1 MSEETETQLS
11 SIYKS
16 VKLDIPSKFVD
27 LSEFSEETSLSKYS
41 PNERIGSGL
50 QALVQSVLDS
60 SVSVEKIDRAFID
73 SLVAWIDKIVSE
85 QLDAIMHSPE
95 FQKLES
101 TWRGLQF
108 LVQRTDFRKNVK
120 IELINADKASIK
132 YDFEDSPEVIQ
143 SGLYRHIYSDE
154 YDTPGGEPYAA
165 MVANYEFDSSA
176 DDIDLLQNISSVS
189 AASHCLFVSSAG
201 SKFFGKSDIGDLPK
215 IDDLENFMERAEYT
229 KWRAFRKTDDSRY
242 IGLVLPRFLLRNPY
256 GEGKNARGF
265 KYTESVIGG
274 EHEKYLWG
282 NAAFAFA
289 ANMVRSFQDNG
300 WCVQIRGPESGGKVE
315 DLPIHFFN
323 AGKGMQAKIPTE
335 ILIPETREFEFAKQG
350 FIPLSFYKNRNY
362 ACFFSANSTQ
372 KPEEYDD
379 TQATANSRVN
389 SRLPYIFLTARLAHY
404 LKVLQREN
412 IGASKSAG
420 VLEAELNNWIK
431 GLVTEMENP
440 GPELAATHP
449 LSYGNVTV
457 AENPDNPGF
466 FKVTLSVVPHFQVE
480 GVNVNLSLVSKMPAA
495 KQ

>member
-1 MSEETETQLS
+1 MENSTLT
-11 SIYKS
+11 SIYETIN
-16 VKLDIPSKFVD
+16 LDVPSKFID
-27 LSEFSEETSLSKYS
+27 IAEYSDSASLYKFSPS
-41 PNERIGSGL
+41 ERIGTGIK
-50 QALVQSVLDS
+50 AFAQSVLDS
-60 SVSVEKIDRAFID
+60 SASVEKIDRAFID
-73 SLVAWIDKIVSE
+73 AQVAWIDKIVSE
-85 QLDAIMHSPE
+85 QLDAIMHCEE

-101 TWRGLQF
+101 SWRALHF
-108 LVQRTDFRKNVK
+108 LVQRSDFRKNVK
-120 IELINADKASIK
+120 IELLNADKESIK
-132 YDFEDSPEVIQ
+132 NDFEDSPEIIQ

-165 MVANYEFDSSA
+165 MIANFEFDNSA
-176 DDIDLLQNISSVS
+176 DDISLLQNISSVS
-189 AASHCLFVSSAG
+189 AASHCLFISSVG

-215 IDDLENFMERAEYT
+215 IDDLENYMERAEFT

-256 GEGKNARGF
+256 GENKNSRGF
-265 KYTESVIGG
+265 NYTESVLGE

-282 NAAFAFA
+282 NSAFAFA

-300 WCVQIRGPESGGKVE
+300 WCVQIRGPESGGRVD

-323 AGKGMQAKIPTE
+323 AGKGAQAKIPTE

-350 FIPLSFYKNRNY
+350 FIPLSFYKNRDY

-372 KPEEYDD
+372 KPDEYDD
-379 TQATANSRVN
+379 AQATANSRIN
-389 SRLPYIFLTARLAHY
+389 ARLPYIFLTARLAHY

-420 VLEAELNNWIK
+420 ILEAELNNWIK
-431 GLVTEMENP
+431 GLVTEMANP

-449 LSYGNVTV
+449 LSYGQVTV
-457 AENPDNPGF
+457 VENLDNPGF

>member
-1 MSEETETQLS
+1 MENSQLS
-11 SIYKS
+11 SIYET
-16 VKLDIPSKFVD
+16 VKLDLPSKFID
-27 LSEFSEETSLSKYS
+27 ISEYSDSASLYKYS
-41 PNERIGSGL
+41 QSERIGSGIM
-50 QALVQSVLDS
+50 AFAQSVLDS
-60 SVSVEKIDRAFID
+60 SVSVEKIDRTFID

-85 QLDAIMHSPE
+85 QLDVIMHNPK

-101 TWRGLQF
+101 SWRSLHF
-108 LVQRTDFRKNVK
+108 LVQRSDFRKNVK
-120 IELINADKASIK
+120 IELLNADKESIK

-143 SGLYRHIYSDE
+143 SGLYRHIYSEE

-165 MVANYEFDSSA
+165 MVANFEFDNSA
-176 DDIDLLQNISSVS
+176 DDITLLQNISSVS
-189 AASHCLFVSSAG
+189 AASHCLFISSVG

-215 IDDLENFMERAEYT
+215 IDDLENYMERAEYT
-229 KWRAFRKTDDSRY
+229 KWRSFRKKDDSRY

-256 GEGKNARGF
+256 GESKNSRGF
-265 KYTESVIGG
+265 NYTESVLGE

-323 AGKGMQAKIPTE
+323 AGKGAQAKIPTE

-350 FIPLSFYKNRNY
+350 FIPLSFYKNRDY
-362 ACFFSANSTQ
+362 ACFFSANSAQ

-379 TQATANSRVN
+379 AQATANSKVN
-389 SRLPYIFLTARLAHY
+389 ARLPYIFLTARLAHY

-431 GLVTEMENP
+431 GLVTEMKNP

-449 LSYGNVTV
+449 LSYGQVTV
-457 AENPDNPGF
+457 AENSDNPGF

-480 GVNVNLSLVSKMPAA
+480 GVNVNLSLVSKMPAT
-495 KQ
+495 KG

>member
-1 MSEETETQLS
+1 MEDTQLS

-16 VKLDIPSKFVD
+16 VNLDLPSKFID
-27 LSEFSEETSLSKYS
+27 IAEYSDSASLYKYS
-41 PNERIGSGL
+41 PSERIGSGL
-50 QALVQSVLDS
+50 EAFVQSVLDS
-60 SVSVEKIDRAFID
+60 SASVEKIDRAFID
-73 SLVAWIDKIVSE
+73 SLVAWIDKTLSE
-85 QLDAIMHSPE
+85 QLDAIMHSEE

-101 TWRGLQF
+101 SWRALHF
-108 LVQRTDFRKNVK
+108 LVQRSDFRRNVK
-120 IELINADKASIK
+120 IELLNANKEAIK
-132 YDFEDSPEVIQ
+132 NDFEDASEIIQ

-165 MVANYEFDSSA
+165 MIANLEFDNSA
-176 DDIDLLQNISSVS
+176 DDIGLLQNISSVS
-189 AASHCLFVSSAG
+189 ASSHCLFISSAG

-215 IDDLENFMERAEYT
+215 IDDFENYMERAEFI
-229 KWRAFRKTDDSRY
+229 KWRAFRKTEDSRY

-256 GEGKNARGF
+256 GESKNSKGF
-265 KYTESVIGG
+265 NYMESVLGE

-323 AGKGMQAKIPTE
+323 SGKGTQTKIPTE

-372 KPEEYDD
+372 KPEEYDSA
-379 TQATANSRVN
+379 QATANSRVN
-389 SRLPYIFLTARLAHY
+389 ARLPYIFLTARLAHY

-412 IGASKSAG
+412 IGASKNAG

-449 LSYGNVTV
+449 LSYGQVSVT
-457 AENPDNPGF
+457 ENPDNPGF
-466 FKVTLSVVPHFQVE
+466 FKVALSVVPHFQVE

>member
-1 MSEETETQLS
+1 MEETQLS
-11 SIYKS
+11 SVYKS
-16 VKLDIPSKFVD
+16 INLDLPAKFVD
-27 LSEFSEETSLSKYS
+27 ISEYSDAASLYKYS
-41 PNERIGSGL
+41 PSERISSGL
-50 QALVQSVLDS
+50 MAFVQSVLDS
-60 SVSVEKIDRAFID
+60 SAIVEKIDRAFID
-73 SLVAWIDKIVSE
+73 SQVAWIDKIVSE
-85 QLDAIMHSPE
+85 QLDTIMHSPE

-101 TWRGLQF
+101 SWRALQF
-108 LVQRTDFRKNVK
+108 LVQRTDFRRNVK
-120 IELINADKASIK
+120 IELISADKESLK

-165 MVANYEFDSSA
+165 MIANYEFENSA
-176 DDIDLLQNISSVS
+176 DDIDLLKNVSSVS
-189 AASHCLFVSSAG
+189 AAAHCLFISSVG

-215 IDDLENFMERAEYT
+215 IDDLENYMERAEFT
-229 KWRAFRKTDDSRY
+229 KWRGFRKTDDARY

-256 GEGKNARGF
+256 GESKNSRGF
-265 KYTESVIGG
+265 NYTESVLGE

-289 ANMVRSFQDNG
+289 VNMVRSFMENG

-323 AGKGMQAKIPTE
+323 SGKGAQTKIPTE

-350 FIPLSFYKNRNY
+350 FIPLSFYKNRSY
-362 ACFFSANSTQ
+362 ACFFSANSAQ

-379 TQATANSRVN
+379 AQATANSRVN

-420 VLEAELNNWIK
+420 VLESELNNWIK
-431 GLVTEMENP
+431 ELVTEMENP

-449 LSYGNVTV
+449 LSFGQVTV

-466 FKVTLSVVPHFQVE
+466 FKVTLSVIPHFQVE

>member
-1 MSEETETQLS
+1 MEESQLS

-16 VKLDIPSKFVD
+16 VKLDLPSKFID
-27 LSEFSEETSLSKYS
+27 ISEYSEVASLSKYS
-41 PNERIGSGL
+41 PSERISSSL
-50 QALVQSVLDS
+50 MAFVQSVLDS
-60 SVSVEKIDRAFID
+60 SMSVEKIDRAFID
-73 SLVAWIDKIVSE
+73 SLAAWIDKIVSE
-85 QLDAIMHSPE
+85 QLDAIMHSLE
-95 FQKLES
+95 FQKMES
-101 TWRGLQF
+101 SWRVLQF
-108 LVQRTDFRKNVK
+108 LVQRADFRKNVK
-120 IELINADKASIK
+120 IELINADKESLK

-165 MVANYEFDSSA
+165 MIANYEFDNSA
-176 DDIDLLQNISSVS
+176 DDIDLLKNISSVS
-189 AASHCLFVSSAG
+189 AVSHCLFVSSVG

-215 IDDLENFMERAEYT
+215 IDDLENYMERAEFT
-229 KWRAFRKTDDSRY
+229 KWREFRKTEDARY
-242 IGLVLPRFLLRNPY
+242 LGLVLPRFLLRNPY
-256 GEGKNARGF
+256 GESKNSRGF
-265 KYTESVIGG
+265 NYTESVLGT

-323 AGKGMQAKIPTE
+323 SGKGAQAKIPTE

-379 TQATANSRVN
+379 AQATANSRVN
-389 SRLPYIFLTARLAHY
+389 ARLPYIFLSARLAHY

-420 VLEAELNNWIK
+420 ILEAELNKWIK

-449 LSYGNVTV
+449 LSYGQVSV

-466 FKVTLSVVPHFQVE
+466 FKVALSVVPHFQVE

>member
-1 MSEETETQLS
+1 MENSQLS
-11 SIYKS
+11 SIYDT
-16 VKLDIPSKFVD
+16 VKLDLPSKFID
-27 LSEFSEETSLSKYS
+27 ITEYSDSSSLYKYS
-41 PNERIGSGL
+41 QSERIASGIT
-50 QALVQSVLDS
+50 ALAQSVLDS
-60 SVSVEKIDRAFID
+60 SASVEKIDRAFID

-85 QLDAIMHSPE
+85 QLDAIMHNPQ

-101 TWRGLQF
+101 SWRSLHF
-108 LVQRTDFRKNVK
+108 LVQRSDFRKNVK
-120 IELINADKASIK
+120 IELLNADKESIK

-143 SGLYRHIYSDE
+143 SGLYRHIYSEE

-165 MVANYEFDSSA
+165 MIANLEFDNSG
-176 DDIDLLQNISSVS
+176 DDIALLQNISSVS
-189 AASHCLFVSSAG
+189 AAAHCLFISSVG

-215 IDDLENFMERAEYT
+215 IDDLENYMERAEYT
-229 KWRAFRKTDDSRY
+229 KWRGFRKTDDSRY
-242 IGLVLPRFLLRNPY
+242 VGLVLPRFLLRNPY
-256 GEGKNARGF
+256 GENKNSRGF
-265 KYTESVIGG
+265 NYTESVLGE

-323 AGKGMQAKIPTE
+323 AGKGAQAKIPTE

-350 FIPLSFYKNRNY
+350 FIPLSFYKNRDY
-362 ACFFSANSTQ
+362 ACFFSANSAQ
-372 KPEEYDD
+372 KPDEYEDA
-379 TQATANSRVN
+379 QATANSRVN
-389 SRLPYIFLTARLAHY
+389 ARLPYIFLTARLAHY

-449 LSYGNVTV
+449 LSYGQVTV
-457 AENPDNPGF
+457 TENPDNPGF

>member
-1 MSEETETQLS
+1 MEETQLS
-11 SIYKS
+11 SVYKS
-16 VKLDIPSKFVD
+16 INLDLPAKFVD
-27 LSEFSEETSLSKYS
+27 ISEYSDVASLYKYS
-41 PNERIGSGL
+41 PSERISS
-50 QALVQSVLDS
+50 ALMAFVQSVLDS
-60 SVSVEKIDRAFID
+60 SATVEKIDRAFID
-73 SLVAWIDKIVSE
+73 SQVAWIDKIVSE

-101 TWRGLQF
+101 SWRALQF
-108 LVQRTDFRKNVK
+108 LVQRTDFKRNVK
-120 IELINADKASIK
+120 LELISADKESLK

-165 MVANYEFDSSA
+165 MIANYEFENSG
-176 DDIDLLQNISSVS
+176 DDIDLLKNISSVS
-189 AASHCLFVSSAG
+189 AAAHCLFISSVG

-215 IDDLENFMERAEYT
+215 IDDLENYMERAEFT
-229 KWRAFRKTDDSRY
+229 KWRGFRKTDDARY

-256 GEGKNARGF
+256 GESKNSRGF
-265 KYTESVIGG
+265 NYTESVLGE

-289 ANMVRSFQDNG
+289 VNMVRSFMENG

-323 AGKGMQAKIPTE
+323 SGKGAQTKIPTE

-350 FIPLSFYKNRNY
+350 FIPLSFYKNRSY
-362 ACFFSANSTQ
+362 ACFFSANSAQ

-379 TQATANSRVN
+379 AQATANSRVN

-412 IGASKSAG
+412 IGASKSAS
-420 VLEAELNNWIK
+420 VLESELNNWIK
-431 GLVTEMENP
+431 ELVTEMENP

-449 LSYGNVTV
+449 LSFGQVTV
-457 AENPDNPGF
+457 AENLDNPGF
-466 FKVTLSVVPHFQVE
+466 FKVTLSVIPHFQVE

>member
-1 MSEETETQLS
+1 MEETQLS

-16 VKLDIPSKFVD
+16 VNLDLPAKFVD
-27 LSEFSEETSLSKYS
+27 ISEYSDAASLSKYS
-41 PNERIGSGL
+41 PSERIGSSIM
-50 QALVQSVLDS
+50 AFVQSVLDS
-60 SVSVEKIDRAFID
+60 SPNVEKIDRAFID
-73 SLVAWIDKIVSE
+73 SQVAWIDKIVSE
-85 QLDAIMHSPE
+85 HLDAIMHSPE

-101 TWRGLQF
+101 AWRALQF
-108 LVQRTDFRKNVK
+108 LVQRTDFRRNVK
-120 IELINADKASIK
+120 IEIISADKESLK

-165 MVANYEFDSSA
+165 MIANYEFDNSA
-176 DDIDLLQNISSVS
+176 DDIGLLKNISSVS
-189 AASHCLFVSSAG
+189 AAAHCLFVSSVG

-215 IDDLENFMERAEYT
+215 IDDLENYMERAEFT
-229 KWRAFRKTDDSRY
+229 KWRDFRKTDDARY

-256 GEGKNARGF
+256 GESKNSRGF
-265 KYTESVIGG
+265 NYTESVLGE

-289 ANMVRSFQDNG
+289 VNMVRSFQENG

-323 AGKGMQAKIPTE
+323 AGKGAQAKIPTE

-350 FIPLSFYKNRNY
+350 FIPLSFYKNRSY

-379 TQATANSRVN
+379 AQATANSRVN

-412 IGASKSAG
+412 IGASKSAS
-420 VLEAELNNWIK
+420 VLESELNNWIK
-431 GLVTEMENP
+431 ELVTEMENP

-449 LSYGNVTV
+449 LSFGQVIVT
-457 AENPDNPGF
+457 ENPDNPGF
-466 FKVTLSVVPHFQVE
+466 FKVALSVIPHFQVE

>member
-1 MSEETETQLS
+1 MEETGLTS
-11 SIYKS
+11 VYKS
-16 VKLDIPSKFVD
+16 MNLDLPAKFVD
-27 LSEFSEETSLSKYS
+27 ISEYSDAASLYKYS
-41 PNERIGSGL
+41 PSERISSGL
-50 QALVQSVLDS
+50 MAFVQSVLDS
-60 SVSVEKIDRAFID
+60 SATVEKIDRAFID
-73 SLVAWIDKIVSE
+73 SQVAWIDKIVSE
-85 QLDAIMHSPE
+85 QLDAIMHSQE

-101 TWRGLQF
+101 SWRALQF
-108 LVQRTDFRKNVK
+108 LVQRTDFRRNVK
-120 IELINADKASIK
+120 IELISADKESLR

-165 MVANYEFDSSA
+165 MIANYEFENSA
-176 DDIDLLQNISSVS
+176 DDIDLLKNVSSVAAAAHCLFISSV
-189 AASHCLFVSSAG
+189 G

-215 IDDLENFMERAEYT
+215 IDDLENYMERAEFT
-229 KWRAFRKTDDSRY
+229 KWRGFRKTDDARY

-256 GEGKNARGF
+256 GESKNSRGF
-265 KYTESVIGG
+265 NYTESVLGE

-289 ANMVRSFQDNG
+289 VNMVRSFMENG

-323 AGKGMQAKIPTE
+323 SGKGAQTKIPTE

-350 FIPLSFYKNRNY
+350 FIPLSFYKNRSY
-362 ACFFSANSTQ
+362 ACFFSANSAQ

-379 TQATANSRVN
+379 AQATANSRVN

-412 IGASKSAG
+412 IGASKSAS

-431 GLVTEMENP
+431 ELVTEMKNP

-449 LSYGNVTV
+449 LSFGQVTV
-457 AENPDNPGF
+457 VENPDNPGF
-466 FKVTLSVVPHFQVE
+466 FKVTLSVIPHFQVE

>member
-1 MSEETETQLS
+1 MEETQLS
-11 SIYKS
+11 SVYKS
-16 VKLDIPSKFVD
+16 MNLDLPAKFVD
-27 LSEFSEETSLSKYS
+27 ISEYSDAASLYKYS
-41 PNERIGSGL
+41 PSERISSGL
-50 QALVQSVLDS
+50 MAFVQSVLDS
-60 SVSVEKIDRAFID
+60 SATVEKIDRAFID
-73 SLVAWIDKIVSE
+73 SQVAFIDKIVSE

-101 TWRGLQF
+101 SWRALQF
-108 LVQRTDFRKNVK
+108 LVQRTDFRRNVK
-120 IELINADKASIK
+120 IELISADKESLK

-165 MVANYEFDSSA
+165 MIANYEFENSA
-176 DDIDLLQNISSVS
+176 DDIDLLKNVSSVAAAAHCLFISSV
-189 AASHCLFVSSAG
+189 G

-215 IDDLENFMERAEYT
+215 IDDLENYMERAEFT
-229 KWRAFRKTDDSRY
+229 KWRGFRKTDDARY

-256 GEGKNARGF
+256 GESKNSRGF
-265 KYTESVIGG
+265 NYTESVLGE

-289 ANMVRSFQDNG
+289 VNMVRSFMENG

-323 AGKGMQAKIPTE
+323 SGKGAQTKIPTE

-350 FIPLSFYKNRNY
+350 FIPLSFYKNRSY
-362 ACFFSANSTQ
+362 ACFFSANSAQ

-379 TQATANSRVN
+379 AQATANSRVN

-412 IGASKSAG
+412 IGASKSAS
-420 VLEAELNNWIK
+420 VLESELNNWIK
-431 GLVTEMENP
+431 ELVTEMKNP

-449 LSYGNVTV
+449 LSFGQVTV
-457 AENPDNPGF
+457 VENPDNPGF
-466 FKVTLSVVPHFQVE
+466 FKVTLSVIPHFQVE

>member
-1 MSEETETQLS
+1 MEETGLS
-11 SIYKS
+11 SVYKS
-16 VKLDIPSKFVD
+16 INLDLPTKFVD
-27 LSEFSEETSLSKYS
+27 ISEYSDAASLYKYS
-41 PNERIGSGL
+41 PSERISSGL
-50 QALVQSVLDS
+50 MAFVQSVLDS
-60 SVSVEKIDRAFID
+60 SATVEKIDRAFID
-73 SLVAWIDKIVSE
+73 SQVAWIDKIVSE

-101 TWRGLQF
+101 SWRALQF
-108 LVQRTDFRKNVK
+108 LVQRTDFRRNVK
-120 IELINADKASIK
+120 IELISADKESLK

-165 MVANYEFDSSA
+165 MIANYEFENSA
-176 DDIDLLQNISSVS
+176 DDIDLLKNVSSVS
-189 AASHCLFVSSAG
+189 AAAHCLFISSVG

-215 IDDLENFMERAEYT
+215 IDDLENYMERAEFT
-229 KWRAFRKTDDSRY
+229 KWRGFRKTDDARY

-256 GEGKNARGF
+256 GESKNSRGF
-265 KYTESVIGG
+265 NYTESVLGE

-289 ANMVRSFQDNG
+289 VNMVRSFQENG

-323 AGKGMQAKIPTE
+323 SGKGAQTKIPTE

-350 FIPLSFYKNRNY
+350 FIPLSFYKNRSY
-362 ACFFSANSTQ
+362 ACFFSANSAQ

-379 TQATANSRVN
+379 AEATANSRVN

-412 IGASKSAG
+412 IGASKSAS

-431 GLVTEMENP
+431 ELVTEMKNP

-449 LSYGNVTV
+449 LSFGQVTV
-457 AENPDNPGF
+457 VENSDNPGF
-466 FKVTLSVVPHFQVE
+466 FKVTLSVIPHFQVE

>member
-1 MSEETETQLS
+1 MENLT
-11 SIYKS
+11 SIYET
-16 VKLDIPSKFVD
+16 VNLDVPTKFID
-27 LSEFSEETSLSKYS
+27 ISEYS
-41 PNERIGSGL
+41 DAAALYKFNPNERIGSGIK
-50 QALVQSVLDS
+50 AFAQSVLDS
-60 SVSVEKIDRAFID
+60 SASVEKIDRAFID
-73 SLVAWIDKIVSE
+73 AQVAWIDKIVSA
-85 QLDAIMHSPE
+85 QLDAIMHSEE

-101 TWRGLQF
+101 AWRALHF
-108 LVQRTDFRKNVK
+108 LVQRSDFRKNVK
-120 IELINADKASIK
+120 IELLNANKESIK
-132 YDFEDSPEVIQ
+132 NDFEDSPEIIQ

-165 MVANYEFDSSA
+165 MIANYEFDNTA
-176 DDIDLLQNISSVS
+176 DDIALLQNISSVS

-215 IDDLENFMERAEYT
+215 IDDLENYMERAEYT

-242 IGLVLPRFLLRNPY
+242 IGLTLPRFLLRNPY
-256 GEGKNARGF
+256 GESKNSRGF
-265 KYTESVIGG
+265 NYTESVLGE

-282 NAAFAFA
+282 NSAFAFA

-362 ACFFSANSTQ
+362 ACFFSASSAQ

-379 TQATANSRVN
+379 AQATANSRVN
-389 SRLPYIFLTARLAHY
+389 ARLPYIFLTARLAHY

-495 KQ
+495 KG

>member
-1 MSEETETQLS
+1 M
-11 SIYKS
+11 I
-16 VKLDIPSKFVD
+16 
-27 LSEFSEETSLSKYS
+27 
-41 PNERIGSGL
+41 
-50 QALVQSVLDS
+50 
-60 SVSVEKIDRAFID
+60 
-73 SLVAWIDKIVSE
+73 
-85 QLDAIMHSPE
+85 
-95 FQKLES
+95 
-101 TWRGLQF
+101 
-108 LVQRTDFRKNVK
+108 
-120 IELINADKASIK
+120 
-132 YDFEDSPEVIQ
+132 
-143 SGLYRHIYSDE
+143 
-154 YDTPGGEPYAA
+154 
-165 MVANYEFDSSA
+165 ANYEFDNSA
-176 DDIDLLQNISSVS
+176 DDIDLLKNISSVS
-189 AASHCLFVSSAG
+189 AAAHCLFISSVG

-215 IDDLENFMERAEYT
+215 IDDLENYMERAEFT
-229 KWRAFRKTDDSRY
+229 KWRGFRKTDDARY

-256 GEGKNARGF
+256 GESKNSRGF
-265 KYTESVIGG
+265 NYTESVLGE

-289 ANMVRSFQDNG
+289 VNMVRSFMENG

-323 AGKGMQAKIPTE
+323 SGKGAQAKIPTE

-350 FIPLSFYKNRNY
+350 FIPLSFYKNRSY
-362 ACFFSANSTQ
+362 ACFFSANSAQ

-379 TQATANSRVN
+379 AEATANSRVN

-431 GLVTEMENP
+431 ELVTEMKNP

-449 LSYGNVTV
+449 LSFGQVTV
-457 AENPDNPGF
+457 SENPDNPGF
-466 FKVTLSVVPHFQVE
+466 FKVALSVIPHFQVE

>member
-1 MSEETETQLS
+1 MENSQLS
-11 SIYKS
+11 SIYET
-16 VKLDIPSKFVD
+16 VKLDLPSKFID
-27 LSEFSEETSLSKYS
+27 IAEYSDSASLYKYS
-41 PNERIGSGL
+41 QSERIGSGIM
-50 QALVQSVLDS
+50 ALAQSVIDS
-60 SVSVEKIDRAFID
+60 SASVEKIDRAFID

-85 QLDAIMHSPE
+85 QLDAIMHNPQ

-101 TWRGLQF
+101 SWRSLHF
-108 LVQRTDFRKNVK
+108 LVQRSDFRKNVK
-120 IELINADKASIK
+120 IELLNADKESIK
-132 YDFEDSPEVIQ
+132 YDFEDSLEVIQ
-143 SGLYRHIYSDE
+143 SGLYRHIYSEE

-165 MVANYEFDSSA
+165 MIANFEFNNSA
-176 DDIDLLQNISSVS
+176 DDIALLQNISSVS
-189 AASHCLFVSSAG
+189 AASHCLFISSVG

-215 IDDLENFMERAEYT
+215 IDDLENYMERAEYT
-229 KWRAFRKTDDSRY
+229 KWRSFRKIDDSRY
-242 IGLVLPRFLLRNPY
+242 VGLVLPRFLLRNPY
-256 GEGKNARGF
+256 GESKNSRGF
-265 KYTESVIGG
+265 NYTESVLGE

-323 AGKGMQAKIPTE
+323 AGKGAQAKIPTE
-335 ILIPETREFEFAKQG
+335 ILIPETREFKFAKQG
-350 FIPLSFYKNRNY
+350 FIPLSFYKNRDY

-379 TQATANSRVN
+379 AQATANSRVN
-389 SRLPYIFLTARLAHY
+389 ARLPYIFLTARLAHY

-420 VLEAELNNWIK
+420 VLEVELNNWIK

-449 LSYGNVTV
+449 LSYGQVTV
-457 AENPDNPGF
+457 TENPDNPGF
-466 FKVTLSVVPHFQVE
+466 FKVALSVVPHFQVE

-495 KQ
+495 KG

>member
-1 MSEETETQLS
+1 MENSQLS
-11 SIYKS
+11 SIYET
-16 VKLDIPSKFVD
+16 VKLDLPSKFID
-27 LSEFSEETSLSKYS
+27 ITEYSDSSSLYKYS
-41 PNERIGSGL
+41 QSERIASGIT
-50 QALVQSVLDS
+50 ALAQSVLDS
-60 SVSVEKIDRAFID
+60 SASVEKIDRAFID

-85 QLDAIMHSPE
+85 QLDAIMHNPQ

-101 TWRGLQF
+101 SWRSLHF
-108 LVQRTDFRKNVK
+108 LVQRSDFRKNVK
-120 IELINADKASIK
+120 IELLNADKESIK

-143 SGLYRHIYSDE
+143 SGLYRHIYSEE

-165 MVANYEFDSSA
+165 MIANFEFDNSG
-176 DDIDLLQNISSVS
+176 DDIALLQNISSVS
-189 AASHCLFVSSAG
+189 AASHCLFISSVG

-215 IDDLENFMERAEYT
+215 IDDLENYMERAEYT
-229 KWRAFRKTDDSRY
+229 KWRGFRKTDDSRY
-242 IGLVLPRFLLRNPY
+242 VGLVLPRFLLRNPY
-256 GEGKNARGF
+256 GENKGSRGF
-265 KYTESVIGG
+265 NYTESVLGE

-289 ANMVRSFQDNG
+289 ANMVRSFQENG

-323 AGKGMQAKIPTE
+323 AGKGAQAKIPTE

-350 FIPLSFYKNRNY
+350 FIPLSFYKNRDY
-362 ACFFSANSTQ
+362 ACFFSANSAQ
-372 KPEEYDD
+372 KPDEYDD
-379 TQATANSRVN
+379 AQATANSRVN
-389 SRLPYIFLTARLAHY
+389 ARLPYIFLTARLAHY

-449 LSYGNVTV
+449 LSYGQVTV
-457 AENPDNPGF
+457 TENPDNPGF

-495 KQ
+495 KG

>member
-1 MSEETETQLS
+1 MEDTQLS

-16 VKLDIPSKFVD
+16 VNLDLPSKFID
-27 LSEFSEETSLSKYS
+27 IAEYSDSASLYKYS
-41 PNERIGSGL
+41 PSERIGSGL
-50 QALVQSVLDS
+50 EAFVQSVLDS
-60 SVSVEKIDRAFID
+60 SASVEKIDRAFID
-73 SLVAWIDKIVSE
+73 SLVAWIDKTLSE
-85 QLDAIMHSPE
+85 QLDAIMHNEE

-101 TWRGLQF
+101 SWRALQF
-108 LVQRTDFRKNVK
+108 LVQRSDFRRNVK
-120 IELINADKASIK
+120 IEILNANKEAIK
-132 YDFEDSPEVIQ
+132 NDFEDSSEIIQ

-165 MVANYEFDSSA
+165 MIANLEFDNSA

-189 AASHCLFVSSAG
+189 SSSHCLFISSVA

-215 IDDLENFMERAEYT
+215 IDDLENYMERAEFI

-256 GEGKNARGF
+256 GESKNSKGF
-265 KYTESVIGG
+265 NYVESVLGE

-323 AGKGMQAKIPTE
+323 SGKGTQTKIPTE

-372 KPEEYDD
+372 KPEEYDNA
-379 TQATANSRVN
+379 QATANSRVN

-412 IGASKSAG
+412 IGASKNAG

-449 LSYGNVTV
+449 LSYGQVNVT
-457 AENPDNPGF
+457 ENLDNPGF
-466 FKVTLSVVPHFQVE
+466 FKVALSVVPHFQVE

>member
-1 MSEETETQLS
+1 MEETQLS
-11 SIYKS
+11 SVYKS
-16 VKLDIPSKFVD
+16 INLDLPAKFVD
-27 LSEFSEETSLSKYS
+27 ISEYSDAASLYKYS
-41 PNERIGSGL
+41 PSERIGSSIM
-50 QALVQSVLDS
+50 AFVQSVLDS
-60 SVSVEKIDRAFID
+60 SATVEKIDRAFID
-73 SLVAWIDKIVSE
+73 SQVAWIDKIVSE
-85 QLDAIMHSPE
+85 QLDAIMHNPE

-101 TWRGLQF
+101 SWRALQF
-108 LVQRTDFRKNVK
+108 LVQRTDFRRNVK
-120 IELINADKASIK
+120 IELISADKESLK

-165 MVANYEFDSSA
+165 MIANYEFENSG
-176 DDIDLLQNISSVS
+176 DDIDLLKNISSVS
-189 AASHCLFVSSAG
+189 AAAHCLFISSVG

-215 IDDLENFMERAEYT
+215 IDDLENYMERAEFT
-229 KWRAFRKTDDSRY
+229 KWKGFRKTDDARY

-256 GEGKNARGF
+256 GEHKNSRGF
-265 KYTESVIGG
+265 NYTESVLGE

-289 ANMVRSFQDNG
+289 VNMVRSFQENG

-323 AGKGMQAKIPTE
+323 SGKGAQTKIPTE

-350 FIPLSFYKNRNY
+350 FIPLSFYKNRSY
-362 ACFFSANSTQ
+362 ACFFSANSAQ

-379 TQATANSRVN
+379 AQATANSRVN

-412 IGASKSAG
+412 IGTSKSAG

-431 GLVTEMENP
+431 ELVTEMKNP

-449 LSYGNVTV
+449 LSFGQVTV

-466 FKVTLSVVPHFQVE
+466 FKVILSVIPHFQVE

>member
-1 MSEETETQLS
+1 MEETQLTS
-11 SIYKS
+11 VYKS
-16 VKLDIPSKFVD
+16 MNLDLPAKFVD
-27 LSEFSEETSLSKYS
+27 ISEYSDAASLYKYS
-41 PNERIGSGL
+41 PSERISSGL
-50 QALVQSVLDS
+50 MAFVQSVLDS
-60 SVSVEKIDRAFID
+60 SATVEKIDRAFID
-73 SLVAWIDKIVSE
+73 SQVAWIDKIVSE

-101 TWRGLQF
+101 SWRALQF
-108 LVQRTDFRKNVK
+108 LVQRTDFRRNVK
-120 IELINADKASIK
+120 IELISADKESLK

-165 MVANYEFDSSA
+165 MIANYEFENSA
-176 DDIDLLQNISSVS
+176 DDIDLLKNISSV
-189 AASHCLFVSSAG
+189 AAAAHCLFVSSVG

-215 IDDLENFMERAEYT
+215 IDDLENYMERAEFI
-229 KWRAFRKTDDSRY
+229 KWRGFRKTDDARY

-256 GEGKNARGF
+256 GESKNSRGF
-265 KYTESVIGG
+265 NYTESVLGE

-289 ANMVRSFQDNG
+289 VNMVRSFMENG

-323 AGKGMQAKIPTE
+323 SGKGAQTKIPTE

-350 FIPLSFYKNRNY
+350 FIPLSFYKNRSY
-362 ACFFSANSTQ
+362 ACFFSANSAQ

-379 TQATANSRVN
+379 ALATANSRVN

-412 IGASKSAG
+412 IGASKSAS
-420 VLEAELNNWIK
+420 VLESELNNWIK
-431 GLVTEMENP
+431 DLVTEMKNP

-449 LSYGNVTV
+449 LSFGQVTV
-457 AENPDNPGF
+457 VENPDNPGF
-466 FKVTLSVVPHFQVE
+466 FKVTLSVIPHFQVE

>member
-1 MSEETETQLS
+1 MEETQLS
-11 SIYKS
+11 SVYKS
-16 VKLDIPSKFVD
+16 INLDLPAKFVD
-27 LSEFSEETSLSKYS
+27 ISEYSDAASLYKYS
-41 PNERIGSGL
+41 PSERISSGL
-50 QALVQSVLDS
+50 MAFVQSVLDS
-60 SVSVEKIDRAFID
+60 SVTVEKIDRAFID
-73 SLVAWIDKIVSE
+73 SQVAWIDKIVSE

-101 TWRGLQF
+101 SWRALQF
-108 LVQRTDFRKNVK
+108 LVQRTDFRRNVK
-120 IELINADKASIK
+120 IELISADKESLK

-165 MVANYEFDSSA
+165 MIANYEFENSA
-176 DDIDLLQNISSVS
+176 DDIDLLKNVSSVS
-189 AASHCLFVSSAG
+189 AAAHCLFVSSVG

-215 IDDLENFMERAEYT
+215 IDDLENYMERAEFT
-229 KWRAFRKTDDSRY
+229 KWRGFRKTDDARY

-256 GEGKNARGF
+256 GESKNSRGF
-265 KYTESVIGG
+265 NYTESVLGE

-289 ANMVRSFQDNG
+289 VNMVRSFMENG

-323 AGKGMQAKIPTE
+323 SGKGAQTKIPTE

-350 FIPLSFYKNRNY
+350 FIPLSFYKNRSY
-362 ACFFSANSTQ
+362 ACFFSANSAQ

-379 TQATANSRVN
+379 AQATANSRVN

-431 GLVTEMENP
+431 ELVTEMENP

-449 LSYGNVTV
+449 LSFGQVVV

-466 FKVTLSVVPHFQVE
+466 FKVTLSVIPHFQVE